1 MKQAY
6 WVKAAL
12 AFVLLG
18 AGTAKAEAS
27 RQGTSAAD
35 TSPLVT
41 EGIIAAPVGEVW
53 EVFSTA
59 DGYKK
64 LGVAKAML
72 DFRPGGLLLTS
83 YDPKAKLGDDK
94 TIQTEIVAY
103 EPERLVVTRIHQ
115 PPKGFPFMKA
125 YKHVWTVISLTDL
138 GDGRTN
144 LRITMVGYEAD
155 EESRRMRAF
164 FASGNDWVL
173 KKLQS
178 QFEPAMAPKR
188 AAHAESPLGE
198 VEVTRLVNGPR
209 QDVWN
214 SFTTAEGWKQFF
226 GVEAKIGRVPGDPFE
241 MYFSR
246 AGEMRGSEGCR
257 ILSTV
262 PGEMISF
269 QWNAP
274 ADLPVARANPTWVV
288 VTLES
293 PSPGVTRVRLRQF
306 GFAEQAAAHPAEVK
320 QFEEARAHFVTG
332 WNLILDQLAKNYEK
346 KR

>member
-1 MKQAY
+1 MKQSY
-6 WVKAAL
+6 WTKAAL
-12 AFVLLG
+12 AFALLG
-18 AGTAKAEAS
+18 TGMAKTEAL
-27 RQGTSAAD
+27 QQKTSAAD

-41 EGIIAAPVGEVW
+41 EGIIAAPVDEVW
-53 EVFSTA
+53 NVFSTA
-59 DGYKK
+59 EGYKK

-83 YDPKAKLGDDK
+83 YDPEAKLGDDK

-103 EPERLVVTRIHQ
+103 EPGRLVVTRIHQ
-115 PPKGFPFMKA
+115 PPKGFPFMEA
-125 YKHVWTVISLTDL
+125 YKHVWTVISLSDL

-155 EESRRMRAF
+155 EESQKMRTF

-178 QFEPAMAPKR
+178 QFEPGIAPAQ

-198 VEVTRLVNGPR
+198 IEVGRLVKGPR
-209 QDVWN
+209 QDVWR
-214 SFTTAEGWKQFF
+214 SPTTAEGWKQFF
-226 GVEAKIGRVPGDPFE
+226 GAEAKIGRVPGDPFE
-241 MYFSR
+241 VFF
-246 AGEMRGSEGCR
+246 AQEGEARGSEGCR

-288 VTLES
+288 VAFES
-293 PSPGVTRVRLRQF
+293 PSPGITRVRLRQL
-306 GFAEQAAAHPAEVK
+306 GFTEQAAAHPAEAK
-320 QFEEARAHFVTG
+320 QFELARAHFVTA
-332 WNLILDQLAKNYEK
+332 WNLVL
-346 KR
+346 